1 MTVAALYIDPRG
13 PYPEYADHVER
24 GLCCTAEMCMHPE
37 LDLWDVTRD
46 ARLYD
51 GPHPVVAH
59 PPCGPWGRLRHLY
72 RGNEHDC
79 APRAVEQVRRW
90 GGVLEHPA
98 GSTLWQWMWPC
109 PESPLGHTSMPE
121 PGSPPDAAGGYTI
134 EVDQC
139 EWGHVA
145 RKRTWLYLVGVPR
158 SALEAPPFPG
168 REPTHWVSGG
178 RGRAGKKAKTTPV
191 PPGIKVCSAQQ
202 RRRTPPLFAEY
213 LVRLARAAGQARDG
227 LSPRALPV
235 AGESSP
241 TTAHRTGEESSC
253 ETRTARAY
261 TTNPAELSCETR
273 LQLGAGDSLS
283 RDGRLTEARKSR

>member
-1 MTVAALYIDPRG
+1 MIAALYIDPKG
-13 PYPEYADHVER
+13 PYPKLPGVD
-24 GLCCTAEMCMHPE
+24 C
-37 LDLWDVTRD
+37 WDSSRD

-51 GPHPVVAH
+51 GPYPIVAH

-79 APRAVEQVRRW
+79 APRCAEQVRRF

-98 GSTLWQWMWPC
+98 GSKLWEHCALP
-109 PESPLGHTSMPE
+109 P
-121 PGSPPDAAGGYTI
+121 PGSTTGLFWDYTV
-134 EVDQC
+134 EVDQV

-168 REPTHWVSGG
+168 REPTHWISGG

-202 RRRTPPLFAEY
+202 RRRTPPLFA
-213 LVRLARAAGQARDG
+213 
-227 LSPRALPV
+227 
-235 AGESSP
+235 
-241 TTAHRTGEESSC
+241 
-253 ETRTARAY
+253 
-261 TTNPAELSCETR
+261 
-273 LQLGAGDSLS
+273 
-283 RDGRLTEARKSR
+283 